1 MSMSNNKGGFTEIN
15 ITPFVDV
22 MLVLLIIFM
31 VTTPMIQQGETID
44 LPKTDSALLKDDNDE
59 SHVTLSIDRLKMI
72 SIDGK
77 KVDIKTLE
85 DTLQTNKVLQE
96 KKEIFLEADRE
107 IPYGF
112 VIKIISKIRNS
123 GIPKVNLITEA
134 EE

>member
-1 MSMSNNKGGFTEIN
+1 MSMSSGKGGFTEIN

-44 LPKTDSALLKDDNDE
+44 LPKTDSSLINDDNDD

-72 SIDGK
+72 SIDGE

-85 DTLQTNKVLQE
+85 NTLQTNKVLQE

-134 EE
+134 ED

>member
-1 MSMSNNKGGFTEIN
+1 MSMSNNKGGFSEIN

-44 LPKTDSALLKDDNDE
+44 LPKTDSSLLSDNDE
-59 SHVTLSIDRLKMI
+59 SHITLSIDRLKMI

-77 KVDIKTLE
+77 QVNIKTLE
-85 DTLQTNKVLQE
+85 DTLQANKLLQE

>member
-1 MSMSNNKGGFTEIN
+1 MSMSSGKGGFTEIN

-44 LPKTDSALLKDDNDE
+44 LPKTDSSLINDDNDD

-72 SIDGK
+72 SIDGE
-77 KVDIKTLE
+77 KVDMKTLE
-85 DTLQTNKVLQE
+85 ETLQTNKVLQE

-134 EE
+134 ED